1 MRTFGLF
8 FFHFFNKFCSTKISA
23 QHPPSPRE
31 LLLNFPSLL
40 HSLNAFFSELSR
52 EDDTVQSE
60 WTSITVPR
68 LRWTG
73 LDDTY
78 VSGFPSINSVGV
90 VKNNA
95 EILFK
100 RLMLQKLISL
110 QQAKYVRKRNM
121 PRCLPVTEYMTKF
134 DLKP

>member
-1 MRTFGLF
+1 MPFFG
-8 FFHFFNKFCSTKISA
+8 
-23 QHPPSPRE
+23 
-31 LLLNFPSLL
+31 
-40 HSLNAFFSELSR
+40 ELSR

-68 LRWTG
+68 LRCTG

-110 QQAKYVRKRNM
+110 QQEKYVRKRNM
-121 PRCLPVTEYMTKF
+121 PKCLLVTEYIRKF